1 MLQVLHTDVAKVDQ
15 DVAHV
20 AIAIHVC
27 CKRLFEMFH
36 PFQTRVARVLSGCC
50 ICFTQILHAFVLNV
64 SFVSY
69 AYCSEFFFCGVG
81 RARHLG
87 DAGAGNEG
95 ECGKQRYTRHGCRR
109 GCPENKR
116 HVWIESLSQWQIS
129 NKKFFIIANRE
140 PL

>member
-1 MLQVLHTDVAKVDQ
+1 LQVLHTDVVKVDQ

-36 PFQTRVARVLSGCC
+36 PFQTRVARVLSGRC

-69 AYCSEFFFCGVG
+69 AYYSEFLLCC
-81 RARHLG
+81 RQ
-87 DAGAGNEG
+87 G
-95 ECGKQRYTRHGCRR
+95 EASRRCRCGKRRRMWETEIHATRVQTRMSG
-109 GCPENKR
+109 K
-116 HVWIESLSQWQIS
+116 
-129 NKKFFIIANRE
+129 
-140 PL
+140 